1 MNRTKRTM
9 AVAISQILS
18 VLIQSVFAL
27 FSTRAI
33 IANVGSDYNGL
44 TSTATQILTFLTLIE
59 GGYTL
64 ASLVKLYEPYNNSDD
79 VLVSKYLTKSKINF
93 KRIGILYL
101 IVGIAIS
108 LAYTPFVKTN
118 ATFFETFIIM
128 FLTVASSSFSI
139 YYVTKFRILFQVSQ
153 SEYIVYFI
161 QAGSYIVMYSL
172 EIILVNIFKSIIV
185 VRLCVAIIQIL
196 QGVVI
201 GVVAKRK
208 FKNIN
213 YNEDCDGIEI
223 TGTADVFVSRVC
235 GLVYNSAPVFF
246 ISTFVGTTITSIY
259 SVYTSVISIISN
271 VVNSFLNAPRN
282 ALGQMAH
289 SSDNEKLESV
299 FNEYEFLSIYISCLL
314 SSVTLA
320 LIIPFVRIYTRSI
333 ADVDYI
339 DSYLALLIVI
349 NVVFQMVHIPSGTCL
364 EVTGRFKVTKIIQGI
379 AALLIAVSSIIG
391 AIAYGIYGILAA
403 KLLTSLFLCVA
414 EISYVRK
421 KILQNSF
428 FSFFKIATPT
438 FVVSIILAALEF
450 GYFYGKTIN
459 IITFVIYGL
468 CLVLLNTIALTGV
481 NFICNKNLLCNSL
494 KRIKV
499 ILKI

>member
-259 SVYTSVISIISN
+259 SVYTSVISIILN

-320 LIIPFVRIYTRSI
+320 LIIIFVRIYTRSS
-333 ADVDYI
+333 ADVNYI
-339 DSYLALLIVI
+339 DYCYKCCIPNGSY
-349 NVVFQMVHIPSGTCL
+349 P
-364 EVTGRFKVTKIIQGI
+364 
-379 AALLIAVSSIIG
+379 
-391 AIAYGIYGILAA
+391 
-403 KLLTSLFLCVA
+403 
-414 EISYVRK
+414 
-421 KILQNSF
+421 
-428 FSFFKIATPT
+428 
-438 FVVSIILAALEF
+438 
-450 GYFYGKTIN
+450 
-459 IITFVIYGL
+459 
-468 CLVLLNTIALTGV
+468 
-481 NFICNKNLLCNSL
+481 
-494 KRIKV
+494 
-499 ILKI
+499 